1 MSAHFGL
8 AAANVFPAVRKHF
21 FTLREQGPQGRDV
34 YQAYASG
41 LFLFF
46 ALWEGSKV
54 ACSWLP
60 HTVRAFDP
68 ASAAI
73 SVMAPIETTWGISV
87 PWVAVIIAAG
97 SAICKLITEVVEQH
111 GLGDGTGLVIAL
123 GVAVNYLH
131 YIASSAH
138 QLALT
143 SVLPFAASMLLCCSL
158 IAVLSWAQ
166 SVELRLPI
174 TFYRTRSNHVQQEH
188 PLIQALCKRDVQHR
202 DRTVEFALD
211 GNNEQHLLMRLSPS
225 GARSLLFANFWAALL
240 QTPLSW
246 VGIASPFDH
255 AWGFA
260 ALVFLTEA
268 VTVFD
273 TMPRQMSRFLATVS

>member
-1 MSAHFGL
+1 MYGSQGFAY
-8 AAANVFPAVRKHF
+8 
-21 FTLREQGPQGRDV
+21 TEQGPQGRDV

-46 ALWEGSKV
+46 AL
-54 ACSWLP
+54 
-60 HTVRAFDP
+60 
-68 ASAAI
+68 
-73 SVMAPIETTWGISV
+73 
-87 PWVAVIIAAG
+87 
-97 SAICKLITEVVEQH
+97 
-111 GLGDGTGLVIAL
+111 LGDGTGLVIAL

-174 TFYRTRSNHVQQEH
+174 TFYRTRSNHVRVTLNATMSTSAPHAATYCRGAITELQVQQEH